1 MEAVDVCKKAGY
13 AVTAIIVD
21 NEGVRQAVLR
31 GDGAVVHTLDSAY
44 VKAYTAASL
53 APVRKD
59 GSTKALSERIAKTPG
74 VSTAGLA
81 SLPNV
86 NFTPGGVTIM
96 AGDEAIGGIGVGG
109 APGGNF
115 DHDCAV
121 AALGQDQGP
130 DEVVGRKE
138 RSMHIGIAGIGNMG
152 SSIGARLME
161 VGHKLTV
168 WNRTA
173 EKTKPLADAGA
184 AVAKTPAELTSS
196 VEVVISLLID
206 TAAIDAVYHGPQ
218 GLLAGDAKGKLF
230 IEMSTVTPEAQI
242 ALAEK
247 VRAKGAAFVECPVSG
262 SVIPARAGKLLGL
275 MGAEPADAARARP
288 LLEQMCRRVM
298 HAGPVGSGALL
309 KLAVNLPLM
318 IYWQALGE
326 QLSMCKTLTIDP
338 AELLDFLAETSGAA
352 TVLKQRMPG
361 IVAKLKNVP
370 SSQRTFSLDGGIK
383 DVKQMLAEGEK
394 RGLEL
399 PLLKQTLA
407 CYEEAKRTV
416 GGNEEVSNVS
426 AYWAGRAKS

>member
-1 MEAVDVCKKAGY
+1 
-13 AVTAIIVD
+13 
-21 NEGVRQAVLR
+21 
-31 GDGAVVHTLDSAY
+31 
-44 VKAYTAASL
+44 
-53 APVRKD
+53 
-59 GSTKALSERIAKTPG
+59 
-74 VSTAGLA
+74 
-81 SLPNV
+81 
-86 NFTPGGVTIM
+86 
-96 AGDEAIGGIGVGG
+96 
-109 APGGNF
+109 
-115 DHDCAV
+115 
-121 AALGQDQGP
+121 
-130 DEVVGRKE
+130 
-138 RSMHIGIAGIGNMG
+138 MHIGIAGIGNMG
-152 SSIGARLME
+152 SNIGARLME
-161 VGHKLTV
+161 VGHTLTV
-168 WNRTA
+168 WNRTT
-173 EKTKPLADAGA
+173 EKTKPLAEAGA
-184 AVAKTPAELTSS
+184 AVAKTPADLTGA
-196 VEVVISLLID
+196 VDVVISLLID

-218 GLLAGDAKGKLF
+218 GLLSGGAKGKLF
-230 IEMSTVTPEAQI
+230 IEMSTVTPEAQA
-242 ALAEK
+242 ALADK
-247 VRAKGAAFVECPVSG
+247 VRGKNAAFVECPVSG

-383 DVKQMLAEGEK
+383 DVKQMLAEGDK

-407 CYEEAKRTV
+407 CYEDAKRTV
-416 GGNEEVSNVS
+416 GGAEEVSNVS
-426 AYWAGRAKS
+426 AYWAGRSKS